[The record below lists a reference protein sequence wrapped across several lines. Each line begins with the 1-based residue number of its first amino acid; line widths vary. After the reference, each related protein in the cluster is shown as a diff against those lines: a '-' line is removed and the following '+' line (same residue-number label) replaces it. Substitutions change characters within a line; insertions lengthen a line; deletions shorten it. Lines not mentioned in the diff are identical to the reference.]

1 MASQQIK
8 NLPEIIPKGAMKIPT
23 GGFGDYAVTINS
35 LANYTIKDFKINGV
49 SIEQIVLSKVDKVI
63 QEDSVAT
70 DVETLVA
77 DFNLLLSKLR

>member
-8 NLPEIIPKGAMKIPT
+8 NLPEIIPSGAMKIPT
-23 GGFGDYAVTINS
+23 GGFGDYAVTINKIS
-35 LANYTIKDFKINGV
+35 EYTIKRFTLNGQTL
-49 SIEQIVLSKVDKVI
+49 EQQLTSKVNKVV

>member
-23 GGFGDYAVTINS
+23 GGFGDYAVTINKIS
-35 LANYTIKDFKINGV
+35 EYTINMFTLNGQTL
-49 SIEQIVLSKVDKVI
+49 EQQLTSKVNKVV

-77 DFNLLLSKLR
+77 DFNSLLSKLR

>member
-23 GGFGDYAVTINS
+23 GGFGDYAVTINKLS
-35 LANYTIKDFKINGV
+35 EYAIKEFKLNDQTL
-49 SIEQIVLSKVDKVI
+49 EQQLTGKVNKVV

-70 DVETLVA
+70 DVAGLVA